1 MHTYFSFLKSFIWS
15 KSKGLDFSVNIFWQS
30 SNWAYSKNKLYKT
43 SDSSIFE
50 KGPGLFYPPYLSTNF
65 QKICVSHAI
74 FNQLTKFH
82 CLIAFTFWDIW
93 QYLYCDCLCE
103 SVYLKWKKYLHDYE
117 KLLKYFSKKVV
128 IIDYNQMK
136 SSFMINMSVEKYPRD
151 WILT

>member
-43 SDSSIFE
+43 SDSSVFE

-93 QYLYCDCLCE
+93 QYLYCDCLSYSCGVTNFE
-103 SVYLKWKKYLHDYE
+103 VCFRFLINP
-117 KLLKYFSKKVV
+117 FSAWPEIQNKNWNTLRTKIAFKV
-128 IIDYNQMK
+128 K
-136 SSFMINMSVEKYPRD
+136 
-151 WILT
+151 